1 MAGPAVDQEL
11 VDQGTALA
19 RPRTV
24 LAVRVGPCTQH
35 GPSPVALP
43 VLVDVPLLAPHV
55 PALVLALD
63 LAPPALVRAVQVA

>member
-1 MAGPAVDQEL
+1 VAGPEADQEL

-19 RPRTV
+19 RHRTA
-24 LAVRVGPCTQH
+24 LAAPAGPCTRH

-43 VLVDVPLLAPHV
+43 DLADGPPLAPHGLGLG
-55 PALVLALD
+55 PALG